1 MPIVP
6 DKYRGTV
13 TYSIALGEL
22 LRVAQVRGLLTY
34 QELALAVGLPL
45 QGAHMGAELGHLL
58 GEISE
63 DEHEHHR
70 PMLSAIVV
78 GVGGQPGPGFF
89 SLARQLQKLL
99 RGGAQPESS
108 FWETERKAVYDTWK
122 RPLPA

>member
-13 TYSIALGEL
+13 TYSIALMEL
-22 LRVAQVRGLLTY
+22 VRVAQVRGLLLY

-45 QGAHMGAELGHLL
+45 QGAYMGAELGHLL

-70 PMLSAIVV
+70 PMLSAVVV
-78 GVGGQPGPGFF
+78 GKGGQPGPGFY
-89 SLARQLQKLL
+89 SLGRQLERLV
-99 RGGAQPESS
+99 GDGVPTETS
-108 FWETERKAVYDTWK
+108 FWETEKEAVYSTWK
-122 RPLPA
+122 RPLPT